1 MVFNGIEWSLMVFNG
16 LTETAMERERE
27 VFNGV
32 D

>member
-27 VFNGV
+27 RGV
-32 D
+32 